1 MSGDIPDFRRSFL
14 MDPYADAVTETAH
27 GVTIALD
34 VTAGAKKQS
43 FPAGYNEWRKS
54 IRCQVTAPAV
64 GGKANRAII
73 DLVAETFGVP
83 RTDVSII
90 AGHTSSSKTVAIAGI
105 PRSRILKILSASNP

>member
-1 MSGDIPDFRRSFL
+1 ME
-14 MDPYADAVTETAH
+14 PYADAIVETGN

-34 VTAGAKKQS
+34 ITAGAKKRS

-64 GGKANRAII
+64 GGKANRAVI
-73 DLVAETFGVP
+73 DLVAGTFCIP

-90 AGHTSSSKTVAIAGI
+90 AGHTSSSKTVAIAGL
-105 PRSRILKILSASNP
+105 SKLDILALLSPHEA